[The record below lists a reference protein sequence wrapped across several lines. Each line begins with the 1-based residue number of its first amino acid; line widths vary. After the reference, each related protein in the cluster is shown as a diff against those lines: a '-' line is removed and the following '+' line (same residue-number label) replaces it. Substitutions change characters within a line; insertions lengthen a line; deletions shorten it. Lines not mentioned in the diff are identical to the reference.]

1 MNTVYN
7 IVPHTLEADN
17 TMSKISLLT
26 ATLMAL
32 LLISGLI
39 APLYA
44 SNAISAGGT
53 NLVAAEMGGRIV
65 AFSSQAVD
73 ENGKVMPEW
82 QVTNLIDGKHVLGN
96 YTPADS
102 YGWSSQHAPSEEN
115 PEWIVFAFA
124 HDQTRLLRRIVIDP
138 ATDDPPFIGR
148 WVRDIEVQV
157 STTTPEGPYKT
168 VGRFLVVNKP
178 IEQHFDFLPVEA
190 RYVRLVIT
198 SNHGSDKCVEMGEV
212 EIYEAIVGD
221 SALDDI
227 IVRLDNLLQELKQLR
242 DFQLYQQEQ
251 KTLEE
256 VTTKP
261 APPASEKTAPEGTQE
276 EQQ

>member
-1 MNTVYN
+1 MV
-7 IVPHTLEADN
+7 
-17 TMSKISLLT
+17 KISLSTSALV
-26 ATLMAL
+26 AL
-32 LLISGLI
+32 LLISSLTV
-39 APLYA
+39 PLYA
-44 SNAISAGGT
+44 ADAISAGVT
-53 NLVAAEMGGRIV
+53 NLAAAEMGGRIV
-65 AFSSQAVD
+65 AFSGQAVD

-102 YGWSSQHAPSEEN
+102 YGWSSQHAPSEES

-124 HDQTRLLRRIVIDP
+124 QDQTRLLRRIVIDP

-148 WVRDIEVQV
+148 WVRDVELQV

-190 RYVRLVIT
+190 RYVRLLIT

-221 SALDDI
+221 SALDDV
-227 IVRLDNLLQELKQLR
+227 IVRLENLLQELKHLR
-242 DFQLYQQEQ
+242 DFKLYQQEQ

-256 VTTKP
+256 VTTSP
-261 APPASEKTAPEGTQE
+261 APPAEETEAQQE
-276 EQQ
+276 Q

>member
-1 MNTVYN
+1 M
-7 IVPHTLEADN
+7 A
-17 TMSKISLLT
+17 KIPLLT
-26 ATLMAL
+26 DTLIAL
-32 LLISGLI
+32 LLMISLTM
-39 APLYA
+39 PLYA
-44 SNAISAGGT
+44 SDAISAGGT
-53 NLVAAEMGGRIV
+53 NLAAAEMGGRIV

-102 YGWSSQHAPSEEN
+102 YGWSSQYAPSEES
-115 PEWIVFAFA
+115 PEWVVFAFA
-124 HDQTRLLRRIVIDP
+124 QDQTRLLRRIVIDP
-138 ATDDPPFIGR
+138 ATDDPLFIGR
-148 WVRDIEVQV
+148 WVRDVELQV

-178 IEQHFDFLPVEA
+178 IKQHFDFLPVEA

-221 SALDDI
+221 SALDDV
-227 IVRLDNLLQELKQLR
+227 IVRLENLLQELKQLR
-242 DFQLYQQEQ
+242 DYKLYQQEKQ
-251 KTLEE
+251 N
-256 VTTKP
+256 
-261 APPASEKTAPEGTQE
+261 PEGIQVFS
-276 EQQ
+276 Q

>member
-1 MNTVYN
+1 MART
-7 IVPHTLEADN
+7 
-17 TMSKISLLT
+17 SLSAGILI
-26 ATLMAL
+26 AL
-32 LLISGLI
+32 LLVGNFAL
-39 APLYA
+39 PVYA
-44 SNAISAGGT
+44 SDAIAAGGT
-53 NLVAAEMGGRIV
+53 NLAAAENGGRIV
-65 AFSSQAVD
+65 AFSGQAVD

-102 YGWSSQHAPSEEN
+102 YGWSSQHAPSEET

-124 HDQTRLLRRIVIDP
+124 KDQTRLLRRIVIDP
-138 ATDDPPFIGR
+138 ATDDPPLIGR
-148 WVRDIEVQV
+148 WVRDVELQV

-178 IEQHFDFLPVEA
+178 IQQHFDFLPVEA
-190 RYVRLVIT
+190 RYIRLVIT

-221 SALDDI
+221 NVLDDLI
-227 IVRLDNLLQELKQLR
+227 ARLENLLGELKHFR

-256 VTTKP
+256 VTTSP
-261 APPASEKTAPEGTQE
+261 PPPA
-276 EQQ
+276 EQNGDQQ

>member
-1 MNTVYN
+1 MNKTSLFTS
-7 IVPHTLEADN
+7 TL
-17 TMSKISLLT
+17 T
-26 ATLMAL
+26 AL
-32 LLISGLI
+32 LLISSFVLPAYAADAI
-39 APLYA
+39 A
-44 SNAISAGGT
+44 AGGT
-53 NLVAAEMGGRIV
+53 NLAAAENGGRIV

-102 YGWSSQHAPSEEN
+102 YGWSSQHTPSEES

-124 HDQTRLLRRIVIDP
+124 QDQTRLLRRIVIDP
-138 ATDDPPFIGR
+138 ATDDPLFIGR
-148 WVRDIEVQV
+148 WVRDVELQV

-198 SNHGSDKCVEMGEV
+198 SNHGSDKCVGMGEV

-221 SALDDI
+221 SALDDV
-227 IVRLDNLLQELKQLR
+227 IVRLENLLQELKHLR
-242 DFQLYQQEQ
+242 DFKLYQQEQ

-256 VTTKP
+256 VTTSP
-261 APPASEKTAPEGTQE
+261 TPPAEESEAQQE
-276 EQQ
+276 E

>member
-1 MNTVYN
+1 MV
-7 IVPHTLEADN
+7 
-17 TMSKISLLT
+17 KISRLTGIPMAMLLMSNST
-26 ATLMAL
+26 V
-32 LLISGLI
+32 
-39 APLYA
+39 PLYA

-53 NLVAAEMGGRIV
+53 NLAAAENGGRIV
-65 AFSSQAVD
+65 AFSGQAVD

-102 YGWSSQHAPSEEN
+102 YGWSSQHAPSEET

-124 HDQTRLLRRIVIDP
+124 QDQTRLLRRIVIDP
-138 ATDDPPFIGR
+138 ATDDPLFIGR
-148 WVRDIEVQV
+148 WVRDVELQV

-168 VGRFLVVNKP
+168 VGRFLVVNRP

-190 RYVRLVIT
+190 RYIRLVIT

-221 SALDDI
+221 SALDDV
-227 IVRLDNLLQELKQLR
+227 IVRLENLLQELKQLR

-256 VTTKP
+256 VTTSP
-261 APPASEKTAPEGTQE
+261 APPAEESEAPPE
-276 EQQ
+276 

>member
-1 MNTVYN
+1 M
-7 IVPHTLEADN
+7 A
-17 TMSKISLLT
+17 KIPLLT
-26 ATLMAL
+26 ATLIAL
-32 LLISGLI
+32 LLTTTSLTV
-39 APLYA
+39 PLYA
-44 SNAISAGGT
+44 SDAISAGGT
-53 NLVAAEMGGRIV
+53 DLAAAEMGGRIV

-82 QVTNLIDGKHVLGN
+82 QVTNLIDGKHVLGT

-102 YGWSSQHAPSEEN
+102 YGWSSQHVPSEES
-115 PEWIVFAFA
+115 PEWVVIAFA
-124 HDQTRLLRRIVIDP
+124 NDQTRLLRRIVIDP
-138 ATDDPPFIGR
+138 ATDDPAFIGR
-148 WVRDIEVQV
+148 WVRDVELQV

-221 SALDDI
+221 SALDDVI
-227 IVRLDNLLQELKQLR
+227 IRLENLLQELKRFR

-256 VTTKP
+256 VTTSP
-261 APPASEKTAPEGTQE
+261 APPAEESEAQQE
-276 EQQ
+276 E

>member
-1 MNTVYN
+1 MAR
-7 IVPHTLEADN
+7 IP
-17 TMSKISLLT
+17 LLT
-26 ATLMAL
+26 GTLIAL
-32 LLISGLI
+32 LLITISLTV
-39 APLYA
+39 PLYA
-44 SNAISAGGT
+44 SDAISAGGT
-53 NLVAAEMGGRIV
+53 NLAAAEMGGRIV

-102 YGWSSQHAPSEEN
+102 YGWSSQHVPSEES

-124 HDQTRLLRRIVIDP
+124 QDQTRLLRRIVIDP
-138 ATDDPPFIGR
+138 ATDDPLFIGR
-148 WVRDIEVQV
+148 WVRDVELQV

-190 RYVRLVIT
+190 RYIRLLIT

-221 SALDDI
+221 SALDDV
-227 IVRLDNLLQELKQLR
+227 IVRLENLLQELKQLR
-242 DFQLYQQEQ
+242 DFKLYQQEQ

-256 VTTKP
+256 VTTSS
-261 APPASEKTAPEGTQE
+261 APPAEESEAQPEQ
-276 EQQ
+276 

>member
-1 MNTVYN
+1 M
-7 IVPHTLEADN
+7 A
-17 TMSKISLLT
+17 KIPLLT
-26 ATLMAL
+26 DTLIAL
-32 LLISGLI
+32 LLMISLTM
-39 APLYA
+39 PLYA
-44 SNAISAGGT
+44 SDAISAGGT
-53 NLVAAEMGGRIV
+53 NLAAAEMGGRIV

-102 YGWSSQHAPSEEN
+102 YGWSSQYAPSEES
-115 PEWIVFAFA
+115 PEWVVFAFA
-124 HDQTRLLRRIVIDP
+124 QDQTRLLRRIVIDP
-138 ATDDPPFIGR
+138 ATDDPLFIGR
-148 WVRDIEVQV
+148 WVRDVELQV

-178 IEQHFDFLPVEA
+178 IKQHFDFLPVEA

-221 SALDDI
+221 SALDDV
-227 IVRLDNLLQELKQLR
+227 IVRLENLLQELKQLR
-242 DFQLYQQEQ
+242 DYKLYQQEQ

-256 VTTKP
+256 VTTSP
-261 APPASEKTAPEGTQE
+261 APPAEESEAQPE
-276 EQQ
+276 

>member
-1 MNTVYN
+1 M
-7 IVPHTLEADN
+7 A
-17 TMSKISLLT
+17 KIPLLT
-26 ATLMAL
+26 DTLIAL
-32 LLISGLI
+32 LLMISLTM
-39 APLYA
+39 PLYA
-44 SNAISAGGT
+44 SDAISAGGT
-53 NLVAAEMGGRIV
+53 NLAAAEMGGRIV

-102 YGWSSQHAPSEEN
+102 YGWSSQYAPSEES
-115 PEWIVFAFA
+115 PEWVVFAFA
-124 HDQTRLLRRIVIDP
+124 QDQTRLLRRIVIDP
-138 ATDDPPFIGR
+138 ATDDPLFIGR
-148 WVRDIEVQV
+148 WVRDVELQV

-178 IEQHFDFLPVEA
+178 IKQHFDFLPVEA

-221 SALDDI
+221 SALDDV
-227 IVRLDNLLQELKQLR
+227 IVRLENLLQELKQLR
-242 DFQLYQQEQ
+242 DYKLYQQEQ

-256 VTTKP
+256 VTTSP
-261 APPASEKTAPEGTQE
+261 APPAEETEAQQE
-276 EQQ
+276 Q

>member
-1 MNTVYN
+1 MT
-7 IVPHTLEADN
+7 
-17 TMSKISLLT
+17 KIP
-26 ATLMAL
+26 
-32 LLISGLI
+32 LLIGTLI
-39 APLYA
+39 TVLMIVSLTVPLYA
-44 SNAISAGGT
+44 SDAITAGGT
-53 NLVAAEMGGRIV
+53 NLAAAEMGGRIV

-102 YGWSSQHAPSEEN
+102 YGWSSQHPPSEEN
-115 PEWIVFAFA
+115 PEWVVIAFA
-124 HDQTRLLRRIVIDP
+124 NDQTRLLRRIVIDP
-138 ATDDPPFIGR
+138 TTDDPPFIGR
-148 WVRDIEVQV
+148 WVRDVELQV

-221 SALDDI
+221 SALDDV
-227 IVRLDNLLQELKQLR
+227 IVRLENLLQELKQLR
-242 DFQLYQQEQ
+242 DFKLYQQEQ

-261 APPASEKTAPEGTQE
+261 APPAEESEGQPKQ
-276 EQQ
+276 